1 MRNSFI
7 RSLVKYNEDGG
18 NAFLLVGDLGYSV
31 VEEFC
36 EKFPSNFINVGVAE
50 QNMAG
55 IAAGIASEG
64 VQVFCY
70 SIGNFNTFR
79 CAEQIRNDIDY
90 HNLPVCTV
98 SVGGGVA
105 YGNMG
110 YSHHAI
116 QDLGLMR
123 AMPNTTVFAPV
134 DAHEAANCFHSIIVS
149 CAPSYLRLHK
159 AHEAIITLESSSV
172 TPGIPNLVTGEPN
185 SSRALL
191 TTGFC
196 GQGAFLLVN
205 ANPDICHYTL
215 PAWGLKH
222 REFIPGFVDKYDEVI
237 VLEDHLLDC
246 GFCSWILESLIGTE
260 GILKIKSKALR
271 SHAIGIVGSEDY
283 LHDLSRLFDITTSN
297 SSIHNL

>member
-1 MRNSFI
+1 VRNSLINNLIQFNDN
-7 RSLVKYNEDGG
+7 RG

-36 EKFPSNFINVGVAE
+36 EKHPDNFINVGVAE

-64 VQVFCY
+64 FHVFCY

-116 QDLGLMR
+116 QDMALMR
-123 AMPNTTVFAPV
+123 TLPNTTIYAPV
-134 DAHEAANCFHSIIVS
+134 DANEASACFDAIINS
-149 CAPSYLRLHK
+149 KSPSYLRLHK
-159 AHEAIITLESSSV
+159 AGEPRITESDSNI
-172 TPGIPNLVTGEPN
+172 TPGIPLYASGNRL
-185 SSRALL
+185 SKRLLL

-196 GQGAFLLVN
+196 GQGAFNLVN
-205 ANPDICHYTL
+205 SNTELCHYTL
-215 PAWGLKH
+215 PAWGLRHKNYLPTFA
-222 REFIPGFVDKYDEVI
+222 EKYDEIIVI
-237 VLEDHLLDC
+237 EDHLLDA
-246 GFCSWILESLIGTE
+246 GFCSWVLECLIGTKHISKIRSKAIKTE
-260 GILKIKSKALR
+260 GIGL
-271 SHAIGIVGSEDY
+271 VGSEDY
-283 LHDLSRLFDITTSN
+283 LHHASQLFDIMRD
-297 SSIHNL
+297 

>member
-7 RSLVKYNEDGG
+7 SCLVQLNREGG

-31 VEEFC
+31 VEEFQ
-36 EKFPSNFINVGVAE
+36 EKYPDHFINVGVAE

-64 VQVFCY
+64 FQVFCY

-116 QDLGLMR
+116 QDMALMR
-123 AMPNTTVFAPV
+123 TMPNTTIYAPV
-134 DAHEAANCFHSIIVS
+134 DGNETISCFNELVS
-149 CAPSYLRLHK
+149 RKTPSYLRLHK
-159 AHEAIITLESSSV
+159 SGERLITKPGTKIE
-172 TPGIPNLVTGEPN
+172 PGIPRYVAGNPT
-185 SSRALL
+185 SRRILL
-191 TTGFC
+191 TSGFC
-196 GQGAFLLVN
+196 GQGAFDYVQIN
-205 ANPDICHYTL
+205 SESCHYAL

-222 REFIPGFVDKYDEVI
+222 KDYLSAFLDQYDEIIVI
-237 VLEDHLLDC
+237 EDHLLDG
-246 GFCSWILESLIGTE
+246 GFCSWILESQIGKAN
-260 GILKIKSKALR
+260 ILKIKSKALLTKT
-271 SHAIGIVGSEDY
+271 IGLVGSEQY
-283 LHDLSRLFDITTSN
+283 LHAASQLFE
-297 SSIHNL
+297 L

>member
-7 RSLVKYNEDGG
+7 DCLVQFNDQGG

-36 EKFPSNFINVGVAE
+36 EKHPDKFINVGVAE

-64 VQVFCY
+64 FHVFCY

-90 HNLPVCTV
+90 HGFAVCTV

-116 QDLGLMR
+116 QDMALMR
-123 AMPNTTVFAPV
+123 TMPNTTIYAPV
-134 DAHEAANCFHSIIVS
+134 DGNETVACFNSIVS
-149 CAPSYLRLHK
+149 SRNPSYLRLHK
-159 AHEAIITLESSSV
+159 SGERLITNLNAIIE
-172 TPGIPNLVTGEPN
+172 PGVPQYVAGNPASKRILVT
-185 SSRALL
+185 S
-191 TTGFC
+191 GFC
-196 GQGAFLLVN
+196 GQGAFDYVQIN
-205 ANPDICHYTL
+205 SDFCHYTM

-222 REFIPGFVDKYDEVI
+222 KDNMTAFLDQYDEIVVI
-237 VLEDHLLDC
+237 EDHLLDG
-246 GFCSWILESLIGTE
+246 GFCSWILESQIGNVN
-260 GILKIKSKALR
+260 ILKIRSKAVLTK
-271 SHAIGIVGSEDY
+271 AIGLVGSEQY
-283 LHDLSRLFDITTSN
+283 LHAASKLFD
-297 SSIHNL
+297 L

>member
-1 MRNSFI
+1 MRNTLI
-7 RSLVKYNEDGG
+7 DNLVQYNDKGG

-31 VEEFC
+31 VEKFR
-36 EKFPSNFINVGVAE
+36 EKYPDNFINVGVAE

-64 VQVFCY
+64 FQVFCY

-116 QDLGLMR
+116 QDMALMR
-123 AMPNTTVFAPV
+123 TLPNTTIYAPV
-134 DAHEAANCFHSIIVS
+134 DAHEASSCFKAIINMQS
-149 CAPSYLRLHK
+149 PSYLRLHK
-159 AHEAIITLESSSV
+159 SDERTITSPGFQIK
-172 TPGIPNLVTGEPN
+172 PGIPLFVSGNPT
-185 SSRALL
+185 SKRALL

-196 GQGAFLLVN
+196 GQGASVIAESN
-205 ANPDICHYTL
+205 DDYCHFTL
-215 PAWGLKH
+215 PAWGMRHRDYLK
-222 REFIPGFVDKYDEVI
+222 EFIEQFDEITVI
-237 VLEDHLLDC
+237 EDHLLDG
-246 GFCSWILESLIGTE
+246 GFCSWILECLIGTQH
-260 GILKIKSKALR
+260 ISKIKSKALLTK
-271 SHAIGIVGSEDY
+271 AIGLVGTESY
-283 LHDLSRLFDITTSN
+283 LHEASGLFDI
-297 SSIHNL
+297 

>member
-1 MRNSFI
+1 MRNSFVN
-7 RSLVKYNEDGG
+7 SLIKYNDHGG

-36 EKFPSNFINVGVAE
+36 EKHPDNFINIGVAE

-64 VQVFCY
+64 FHVFCY

-116 QDLGLMR
+116 QDMALMR
-123 AMPNTTVFAPV
+123 TMPNTTIYAPV
-134 DAHEAANCFHSIIVS
+134 DGNEAMNCFNRIVS
-149 CAPSYLRLHK
+149 GVTPSYLRLHK
-159 AHEAIITLESSSV
+159 SGERSITNIHTRIE
-172 TPGIPNLVTGEPN
+172 PGRPQLVTGNPT
-185 SSRALL
+185 SKRLLL

-196 GQGAFLLVN
+196 GQGAFNHVQSN
-205 ANPDICHYTL
+205 SEWVHYTM
-215 PAWGLKH
+215 PAWGLKYKGSISAFF
-222 REFIPGFVDKYDEVI
+222 EQYDEIVVI
-237 VLEDHLLDC
+237 EDHLLDG
-246 GFCSWILESLIGTE
+246 GFCSWILESQIGTVN
-260 GILKIKSKALR
+260 ISKIKSKALLTK
-271 SHAIGIVGSEDY
+271 AIGLVGSEQY
-283 LHDLSRLFDITTSN
+283 LHAASQLFD
-297 SSIHNL
+297 L

>member
-7 RSLVKYNEDGG
+7 KSLVDFNNDGG

-31 VEEFC
+31 VEEFAASH
-36 EKFPSNFINVGVAE
+36 PDNFINVGVAE

-64 VQVFCY
+64 HHVFCY

-116 QDLGLMR
+116 QDLALMR
-123 AMPNTTVFAPV
+123 VFPNTTIYAPV
-134 DAHEAANCFHSIIVS
+134 DARQSVACFESIIANS
-149 CAPSYLRLHK
+149 SPSYLRLHK
-159 AHEAIITLESSSV
+159 SGESLISNTSIKIE
-172 TPGIPNLVTGEPN
+172 PGVPVFLAGDLSAKRV
-185 SSRALL
+185 LL
-191 TTGFC
+191 TSGFC
-196 GQGAFLLVN
+196 GQGAFEYVN
-205 ANPDICHYTL
+205 SNPNYSAYTL
-215 PAWGLKH
+215 PSWGLRH
-222 REFIPGFVDKYDEVI
+222 REHIARFAEKFDEIFVI
-237 VLEDHLLDC
+237 EDHLLDG

-260 GILKIKSKALR
+260 HIGKVRSSSILTEL
-271 SHAIGIVGSEDY
+271 IGLVGSEKY
-283 LHDLSRLFDITTSN
+283 LHDKSNLF
-297 SSIHNL
+297 LLQ

>member
-1 MRNSFI
+1 MRNSLI
-7 RSLVKYNEDGG
+7 QSLVRFNDNGG

-36 EKFPSNFINVGVAE
+36 DKYPRNFINVGVAE

-55 IAAGIASEG
+55 ISAGIASEG
-64 VQVFCY
+64 FQVFCY

-116 QDLGLMR
+116 QDMALMR
-123 AMPNTTVFAPV
+123 TMPNTTIYAPV
-134 DAHEAANCFHSIIVS
+134 DANECINSFASIVERS
-149 CAPSYLRLHK
+149 TPSYLRLHK
-159 AHEAIITLESSSV
+159 AGERLITAADV
-172 TPGIPNLVTGEPN
+172 TITPGIPLHVSGDPTVQ
-185 SSRALL
+185 RVLL

-196 GQGAFLLVN
+196 GQGASSYVKLH
-205 ANPDICHYTL
+205 DEWCHYTL
-215 PAWGLKH
+215 PAWGLRHKVNMIDFAS
-222 REFIPGFVDKYDEVI
+222 RFDEIVVI
-237 VLEDHLLDC
+237 EDHLIDG
-246 GFCSWILESLIGTE
+246 GFCSWVLECLIGSVHISKVRSRSLLTE
-260 GILKIKSKALR
+260 
-271 SHAIGIVGSEDY
+271 AIGLVGSESY
-283 LHDLSRLFDITTSN
+283 LHGASRLFEI
-297 SSIHNL
+297 

>member
-1 MRNSFI
+1 MRNSLI
-7 RSLVKYNEDGG
+7 NSLVKHNDQGG

-31 VEEFC
+31 VEDFC
-36 EKFPSNFINVGVAE
+36 AKHPNNFINVGVAE

-64 VQVFCY
+64 FHVFCY

-116 QDLGLMR
+116 QDMALMR
-123 AMPNTTVFAPV
+123 IMPNTTIYAPV
-134 DAHEAANCFHSIIVS
+134 DGNEVTNCFDAILSS
-149 CAPSYLRLHK
+149 GTPSYLRLHK
-159 AHEAIITLESSSV
+159 SGERAISSAS
-172 TPGIPNLVTGEPN
+172 TRIEPGIPHLLAGKPTCK
-185 SSRALL
+185 RLLL

-196 GQGAFLLVN
+196 GQAAFDYVQIN
-205 ANPDICHYTL
+205 SDFCHYTM
-215 PAWGLKH
+215 PAWGLK
-222 REFIPGFVDKYDEVI
+222 FKANISALLDQYDEIVI
-237 VLEDHLLDC
+237 IEDHLLDG
-246 GFCSWILESLIGTE
+246 GFCSWILESQIGTAN
-260 GILKIKSKALR
+260 ISKIKSKSLLTQT
-271 SHAIGIVGSEDY
+271 IGLVGSEQY
-283 LHDLSRLFDITTSN
+283 LHAASRLFD
-297 SSIHNL
+297 L

>member
-1 MRNSFI
+1 MRNSLI
-7 RSLVKYNEDGG
+7 DSLVRFNDEGG

-36 EKFPSNFINVGVAE
+36 EKHPDNFINVGVAE

-64 VQVFCY
+64 FHVFCY

-116 QDLGLMR
+116 QDMALMR
-123 AMPNTTVFAPV
+123 TLPNTTIYAPV
-134 DAHEAANCFHSIIVS
+134 DANEARNCFTSIVQGTS
-149 CAPSYLRLHK
+149 PSYLRLHK
-159 AHEAIITLESSSV
+159 AGEELITAADGAI
-172 TPGIPNLVTGEPN
+172 TPGIPMYVSGNRAAK
-185 SSRALL
+185 RALL

-196 GQGAFLLVN
+196 GQGAHAYVQSH
-205 ANPDICHYTL
+205 DDCCHYTL
-215 PAWGLKH
+215 PAWGLRHKAYISDFADQH
-222 REFIPGFVDKYDEVI
+222 DEIVI
-237 VLEDHLLDC
+237 IEDHLLDG
-246 GFCSWILESLIGTE
+246 GFCSWVLESLIGTE
-260 GILKIKSKALR
+260 HISKVRSKALLTET
-271 SHAIGIVGSEDY
+271 IGLVGGEDY
-283 LHDLSRLFDITTSN
+283 LHQASKLFD
-297 SSIHNL
+297 L